1 MNKTIADIFHINQRF
16 LRSIHLER
24 DFSNPD
30 SCKGYIPTE
39 FTKSC
44 LERLTEGLQINSTSR
59 AWRLT
64 GDYGTGKSSFALVLA
79 YLFSGHKDG
88 VCKNLRESI
97 KIEKS
102 CLDELRL
109 IPILVTGNRSPL
121 KIALQSALRKSIDN
135 VIGNSKTKL
144 PTQLQRIV
152 EISNEDISARVRSS
166 VFPDELEEISSIG
179 DKDIVEAFIE
189 FSQFVKSK
197 SKGSGVLLI
206 LDELGKFLEFAAM
219 YPDRQDI
226 YLLQQL
232 AEAASHSGDAPLF
245 LLGLL
250 HQGFNAYADQLDVTS
265 KQEWTKVAERFE
277 EILFNQPFEQIVH
290 LLSSALGVQTQ
301 DVSKTHQKEAISQ
314 MRCALNHGWYGPVP
328 LKDELL
334 DKASKFFPLAPLT
347 VPVIVRTLH
356 RFGQNERSLFSF
368 LQSSEPFGLQTYAL
382 QHPLRG
388 ARLYQ
393 IHNFYDYVRANLNH
407 SLNLTSMQTHW
418 SVVDAVISSYVS
430 NESLEVEVLKT
441 VGMLNVLNANDL
453 IPTEEL
459 VIRAVRSGKLSG
471 DRVRDVINTLKDKKR
486 VLYDRGIAG
495 GLCLWPHTSVDLNAA
510 YKNAERAIAD
520 IGQVSERIK
529 DYLDARPI
537 VARRHYIETGNLRHF
552 EVQYLSA
559 SEFSGFTSLS
569 SESVDGTIIIVLC
582 DSLQQK
588 QQASQVAESI
598 NDPQVIVAIPDPLH
612 NVADYLRDF
621 LCWEWVGKNVLELN
635 TDSYAWQEVSRQ
647 RNTAYIRLKNR
658 ISDLINLQGHS
669 GEMRFNW
676 FSEEKSLSIST
687 GKQLLKHLSDVCD
700 RVFDQSPRVQNELI
714 NKQNLSSAASGARMR
729 LIRAML
735 ENESMLNLGF
745 SENQRPPEM
754 SMYLSI
760 LQQGK
765 IHVKGERIWYIQEPT
780 LEDDLCN
787 ISPVLRHI
795 EDLLKSAADK
805 KVPVTELF
813 TELKK
818 PPYGVRDGLIPLLLA
833 IYYVAH
839 RQEIAIFEDG
849 TFLRDVRGED
859 FYRLIKAREYFEVQH
874 SAIEGIRASVFD
886 QLIQGLEISQTSGKQ
901 DLRILDV
908 VLPLCNFVAQL
919 PEYVHNTKKLSPGAV
934 AVREKLTSGAEPA
947 PLLFRDLP
955 SAYGEEPFDIT
966 QPIDNSQV
974 QDFVERI
981 KFYLTELKNAYTE
994 LLERIKYAIFEAFEV
1009 DCNSEGRNLITRR
1022 AGNLWGMVTE
1032 RQLKAFCGRLKDKHL
1047 SDTKWIESIANLVIS
1062 DSPSSWDDSDEI
1074 VFQYEIA
1081 ALVTRFKHVESIYFE
1096 AKNIPEE
1103 NSGILLLVTQAK
1115 GDELAEVVYSLPQEE
1130 PELANIEEEIR
1141 KLLMKHDRRLS
1152 LAAIARMVY
1161 SELSDTVKKPD
1172 KKETNKEN

>member
-1 MNKTIADIFHINQRF
+1 MDKTIADIFNINRRF
-16 LRSIHLER
+16 FRSTHLER
-24 DFSNPD
+24 DFLNPN
-30 SCKGYIPTE
+30 SCTGYIPTD
-39 FTKSC
+39 FIKSC
-44 LERLTEGLQINSTSR
+44 LERLAEGLLANSNRR

-79 YLFSGHKDG
+79 HLFSGHQSGILKE
-88 VCKNLRESI
+88 LRKSI
-97 KIEKS
+97 KINGLCFS
-102 CLDELRL
+102 NLNLV
-109 IPILVTGNRSPL
+109 PILITGNRSSL
-121 KIALQSALRKSIDN
+121 KIALQSALRNSLLETFPNVLKTEFPLRLQNILNEIPSIADDE
-135 VIGNSKTKL
+135 
-144 PTQLQRIV
+144 IV
-152 EISNEDISARVRSS
+152 ES
-166 VFPDELEEISSIG
+166 
-179 DKDIVEAFIE
+179 FIE
-189 FSQFVKSK
+189 FSKFTKSQ
-197 SKGSGVLLI
+197 SKRSGVLLI

-232 AEAASHSGDAPLF
+232 ADVASRSGDTPLF
-245 LLGLL
+245 VIGLL
-250 HQGFNAYADQLDVTS
+250 HQGFNAYTDHLDVAS
-265 KQEWTKVAERFE
+265 KQEWEKVAARFE
-277 EILFNQPFEQIVH
+277 EILFNQPLEQAVH
-290 LLSSALGVQTQ
+290 LLSSALGIKTQ
-301 DVSKTHQKEAISQ
+301 DVYKKCQKETKTQ
-314 MRCALNHGWYGPVP
+314 MRYALNHGWYGPVP
-328 LKDELL
+328 LQDRLL
-334 DKASKFFPLAPLT
+334 DKAANLFPLDPLAI
-347 VPVIVRTLH
+347 PIIVRTMCH
-356 RFGQNERSLFSF
+356 FGQNERSLFSF
-368 LQSSEPFGLQTYAL
+368 LQSSEPFGLQAYAS

-388 ARLYQ
+388 ASLYR
-393 IHNFYDYVRANLNH
+393 IHNFYDYVRTNLSH
-407 SLNLTSMQTHW
+407 TLNLTNMQTHW
-418 SVVDAVISSYVS
+418 GVVDSVISSYLS
-430 NESLEVEVLKT
+430 NDSLEVEVLKT
-441 VGMLNVLNANDL
+441 VGMLNLLNANDL

-459 VIRAVRSGKLSG
+459 VTQAVKTQKNTLH
-471 DRVRDVINTLKDKKR
+471 RVKDAINTLKRKKH

-510 YKNAERAIAD
+510 YKNAELAVAD

-529 DYLDARPI
+529 VYLDARPI
-537 VARRHYIETGNLRHF
+537 VARRHYIKTGNLRHF

-559 SEFSGFTSLS
+559 SEFSRFTSLS

-621 LCWEWVGKNVLELN
+621 LCWEWVGKNILELN
-635 TDSYAWQEVSRQ
+635 TDSYARQEVSRQ
-647 RNTAYIRLKNR
+647 RDAAYIRLKNR
-658 ISDLINLQGHS
+658 ISDLINLRGHS

-676 FSEEKSLSIST
+676 FSEGKSLFIST

-714 NKQNLSSAASGARMR
+714 NKQNLSPAASGARMR

-735 ENESMLNLGF
+735 EKESLPNLGL

-760 LQQGK
+760 LQQGR
-765 IHVKGERIWYIQEPT
+765 IHIEGERIWYIQEPPP
-780 LEDDLCN
+780 DVDLCN
-787 ISPVLRHI
+787 ILPVLRHI
-795 EDLLKSAADK
+795 EDLLKSAVDK
-805 KVPVTELF
+805 KVLVTELF
-813 TELKK
+813 TELRK

-849 TFLRDVRGED
+849 TFLREVRGED
-859 FYRLIKAREYFEVQH
+859 FYRLIKAPEYFEVQH

-886 QLIQGLEISQTSGKQ
+886 QLIQGLEISQTLGKQ

-919 PEYVHNTKKLSPGAV
+919 PEYVHNTKKLSPGAI

-947 PLLFRDLP
+947 ALLFRDLP

-974 QDFVERI
+974 QDFVEQI

-1130 PELANIEEEIR
+1130 PELANIEEEIQ